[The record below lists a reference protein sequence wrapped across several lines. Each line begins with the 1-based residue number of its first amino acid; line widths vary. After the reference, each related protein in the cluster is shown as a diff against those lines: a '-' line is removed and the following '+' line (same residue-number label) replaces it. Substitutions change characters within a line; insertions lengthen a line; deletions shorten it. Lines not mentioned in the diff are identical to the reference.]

1 MQLRL
6 DLGGSPAP
14 AAAVG
19 LWELVG
25 AEERRTAIAL
35 LTALIA
41 RTVAGEEVLDEL
53 ASLRDPGASGE
64 RDE

>member
-6 DLGGSPAP
+6 DLGGSAAP
-14 AAAVG
+14 AVV

-25 AEERRTAIAL
+25 AEERRAAMAL

-41 RTVAGEEVLDEL
+41 QTVVGEGVCVEL
-53 ASLRDPGASGE
+53 ASVRDPGAFGG
-64 RDE
+64 RDD